1 MFPLNEIKFP
11 WRRKE
16 LRKVNTIPRNCFHF
30 FFFLKTT
37 GTLRDFPRLLLS
49 CRLSFRLSSL
59 EQSICSVS
67 VAPRVG
73 LGSLAAINA
82 APIRAESTNIH
93 LCLGA
98 LTCSTIT
105 SSICKQMQILGRCIP
120 RNQPAST
127 KGCHC

>member
-1 MFPLNEIKFP
+1 MKFP

-16 LRKVNTIPRNCFHF
+16 LRKVNTIPKNVFIY
-30 FFFLKTT
+30 FLKTT
-37 GTLRDFPRLLLS
+37 GTLRDFARLVLS
-49 CRLSFRLSSL
+49 CRLSFKLRSL

-82 APIRAESTNIH
+82 TPIRAESTNIH

-98 LTCSTIT
+98 LACSTVT
-105 SSICKQMQILGRCIP
+105 SSTCKQMQILGHCTP
-120 RNQPAST
+120 SNQAAST
-127 KGCHC
+127 KGCACQCVF